1 MMQQPRMSPIPERGL
16 WCNDFDF
23 GVFIRGV
30 FILVPGFFCIDG
42 ASIPRYLWALV
53 YHPFDAKIIL
63 AALVHDWLYWNHQVS
78 KEEADLI
85 FLDLLIANG
94 VHPTTAYLMYKT
106 VAIFGDNAWTLKDA
120 EKPLLLMLYI
130 LIKDSPRF
138 REYCFPV
145 EAINL

>member
-1 MMQQPRMSPIPERGL
+1 MMPQPRMSPIPERGL

-30 FILVPGFFCIDG
+30 CILVPRFFCIDG
-42 ASIPRYLWALV
+42 ASIPRYLWAIT

-63 AALVHDWLYWNHQVS
+63 AALVHDWLYWSHQVS

-85 FLDLLIANG
+85 FLDLLIENG
-94 VHPTTAYLMYKT
+94 VHPTMAYMMYKA
-106 VAIFGDNAWTLKDA
+106 VAIFGDNSWELKEA

-138 REYCFPV
+138 QDYHFPV
-145 EAINL
+145 DVLS

>member
-30 FILVPGFFCIDG
+30 HILVPGFFCIDG
-42 ASIPRYLWALV
+42 ASIPRYLWSLV

-94 VHPTTAYLMYKT
+94 VNPYTAYLMYQA
-106 VAIFGDNAWTLKDA
+106 VAAFGDSSWTLKEA

-138 REYCFPV
+138 KEYHFPV
-145 EAINL
+145 EALA